1 MDKFEI
7 NSIPFGKKIIA
18 PDTNKITAQGPY
30 KNQIEKYLATIM
42 STPQIS
48 SNPQDYIK
56 AHENE
61 YNAILAMD
69 HKALTYLFSEFKKG
83 GQNGL
88 KGQIMMNLCRTILG
102 GEDIKSAITTPQDWY
117 DTYKDHI
124 QRMVSENGI
133 DWLHQNAPKGSL
145 IRA

>member
-1 MDKFEI
+1 
-7 NSIPFGKKIIA
+7 
-18 PDTNKITAQGPY
+18 
-30 KNQIEKYLATIM
+30 M
-42 STPQIS
+42 SSPQRS

-69 HKALTYLFSEFKKG
+69 YKALTYLFSEFKEG

-88 KGQIMMNLCRTILG
+88 KGNIMANLCRTILG
-102 GEDIKSAITTPQDWY
+102 GEDIKSLASTPQDWY

-124 QRMVSENGI
+124 QRMVNENGV
-133 DWLHQNAPKGSL
+133 DWVHQNAPKGSL
-145 IRA
+145 IRL